1 MRIRPLPLAAVLLVV
16 LLAAVAAQAQAQT
29 VPDLVGVWKS
39 VAHEGL
45 TTGSRHFPKNDPGPH
60 FVSSQFA
67 LHIERQEGRRF
78 VGVKSS
84 PHHKETVMGV
94 IGYDGSTIHIL
105 EEEGSF
111 AGKLLPDGSLE
122 LIYSHDAGPSKG
134 IGIARYVREG
144 K

>member
-1 MRIRPLPLAAVLLVV
+1 MRVRPLSLFAALVIVLL
-16 LLAAVAAQAQAQT
+16 AVAAQAQA
-29 VPDLVGVWKS
+29 VPDLVGTWKS
-39 VAHEGL
+39 VAHEGI
-45 TTGSRHFPKNDPGPH
+45 TTGSRHFPKSEPGPH

-111 AGKLLPDGSLE
+111 TGKLLSDGSLE
-122 LIYSHDAGPSKG
+122 LVYSHDVGPSKG
-134 IGIARYVREG
+134 IGIARYVRES

>member
-1 MRIRPLPLAAVLLVV
+1 MRVRPLPLAAALIVVLLV
-16 LLAAVAAQAQAQT
+16 AVTVQAQT

-39 VAHEGL
+39 VAHEGI

-60 FVSSQFA
+60 FVSSQFV

-84 PHHKETVMGV
+84 QHHKETVMGV
-94 IGYDGSTIHIL
+94 IAYDGTTIHIL
-105 EEEGSF
+105 EDEGSF

-134 IGIARYVREG
+134 IGIARYVRES

>member
-1 MRIRPLPLAAVLLVV
+1 MRVRPRSFFAALIVV
-16 LLAAVAAQAQAQT
+16 LLAAAAVQAQT

-39 VAHEGL
+39 VAHEGV
-45 TTGSRHFPKNDPGPH
+45 TTGSRHFPKSDPGPH
-60 FVSSQFA
+60 FVSSQFT

-84 PHHKETVMGV
+84 QHHKETVMGV
-94 IGYDGSTIHIL
+94 IAYDDSTIHIL
-105 EEEGSF
+105 EDEGSF
-111 AGKLLPDGSLE
+111 TGKLLPDGSLE

>member
-1 MRIRPLPLAAVLLVV
+1 MRVRPLS
-16 LLAAVAAQAQAQT
+16 LLAALLLVLFAAAARAQA
-29 VPDLVGVWKS
+29 VPDLVGTWKS
-39 VAHEGL
+39 VAHEGI

-67 LHIERQEGRRF
+67 LRIERQEGRRF

-84 PHHKETVMGV
+84 QHHKETVMGV
-94 IGYDGSTIHIL
+94 IGYDGATIHIL

-111 AGKLLPDGSLE
+111 TGKLMPDGSLE
-122 LIYSHDAGPSKG
+122 LVYSHDVGPSKG

>member
-1 MRIRPLPLAAVLLVV
+1 MRIRLLPLATVLVVV
-16 LLAAVAAQAQAQT
+16 LLAAAAAQAQA
-29 VPDLVGVWKS
+29 VPDLVGTWKS
-39 VAHEGL
+39 VAHEGI
-45 TTGSRHFPKNDPGPH
+45 TTGSRHFPKNDSGPH
-60 FVSSQFA
+60 FVSSQFV

-105 EEEGSF
+105 EDEGSF
-111 AGKLLPDGSLE
+111 TGKLLPDGSLE
-122 LIYSHDAGPSKG
+122 LVYSHDVGASKG
-134 IGIARYVREG
+134 IGIARYVREA

>member
-1 MRIRPLPLAAVLLVV
+1 MRVRPLSLFAALMLV
-16 LLAAVAAQAQAQT
+16 LLAVAVQAQT
-29 VPDLVGVWKS
+29 VPNLVGTWKS
-39 VAHEGL
+39 VAHEGI
-45 TTGSRHFPKNDPGPH
+45 TTGSRHFPKSEPGPH

-111 AGKLLPDGSLE
+111 TGKLLSDGSLE
-122 LIYSHDAGPSKG
+122 LVYSHDVGPSKG
-134 IGIARYVREG
+134 IGIARYVRES

>member
-1 MRIRPLPLAAVLLVV
+1 MRVRPRSFFAALIVVLIAAAAV
-16 LLAAVAAQAQAQT
+16 QAQT

-39 VAHEGL
+39 VAHEGI
-45 TTGSRHFPKNDPGPH
+45 TTGSRHFPKDDPGPH
-60 FVSSQFA
+60 FVSSQFV

-78 VGVKSS
+78 LGVKSS
-84 PHHKETVMGV
+84 QHHKEAVMGV

-105 EEEGSF
+105 EDEGSF
-111 AGKLLPDGSLE
+111 TGKLLPDGSLE
-122 LIYSHDAGPSKG
+122 LIYSHDAGASKG